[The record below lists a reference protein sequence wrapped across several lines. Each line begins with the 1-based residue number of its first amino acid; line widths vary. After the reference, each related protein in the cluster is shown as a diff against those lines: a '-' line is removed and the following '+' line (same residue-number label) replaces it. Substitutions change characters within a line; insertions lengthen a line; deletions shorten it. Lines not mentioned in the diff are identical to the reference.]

1 MFTGIIEEVGRVA
14 AVRKNEKAAQ
24 LDIRAETILSDVQD
38 GDSVAV
44 NGVCLTVTSH
54 AQKVFTADIMPETM
68 RRSTLSRLTVGMP
81 VNLERAMPA
90 NGRFGGHL
98 VTGHIDG
105 TGIIWR
111 IRREENAVWYHIRAN
126 EPLLRGIVEKGS
138 VAVDGISLTVAAVDK
153 REFLVSVIPHT
164 AGHTSLPA
172 KREGDAVNIEND
184 CIGKYVARFLSYE
197 REESGGVTQEY
208 LLKNGF

>member
-1 MFTGIIEEVGRVA
+1 M
-14 AVRKNEKAAQ
+14 
-24 LDIRAETILSDVQD
+24 
-38 GDSVAV
+38 
-44 NGVCLTVTSH
+44 
-54 AQKVFTADIMPETM
+54 
-68 RRSTLSRLTVGMP
+68 
-81 VNLERAMPA
+81 
-90 NGRFGGHL
+90 
-98 VTGHIDG
+98 
-105 TGIIWR
+105 
-111 IRREENAVWYHIRAN
+111 AVWYHIRAS

-184 CIGKYVARFLSYE
+184 CIGKYVERFLSYK
-197 REESGGVTQEY
+197 REGSGVVTQEY